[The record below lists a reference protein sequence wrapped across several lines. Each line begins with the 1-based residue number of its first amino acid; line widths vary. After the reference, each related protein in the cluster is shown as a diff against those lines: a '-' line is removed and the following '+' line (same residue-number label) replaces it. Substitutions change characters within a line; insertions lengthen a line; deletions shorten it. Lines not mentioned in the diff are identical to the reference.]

1 MQYSKYVFIYFVI
14 IIYIIT
20 LGDGWMVKVLGYRQ
34 GVENSNF
41 TQTKLCCDIITM
53 ICIVQFVKFKKTN
66 NKLKKLT
73 LKS

>member
-41 TQTKLCCDIITM
+41 T
-53 ICIVQFVKFKKTN
+53 
-66 NKLKKLT
+66 
-73 LKS
+73 